1 MELQRI
7 TSDIAKCRRKA
18 HAIVNASPWPL
29 ARDWEIR
36 CLPDDDVG
44 NTPGNAPRVYFVNH
58 KEQRT
63 T

>member
-7 TSDIAKCRRKA
+7 SADIVRCRRKV
-18 HAIVNASPWPL
+18 HAIANASPWPL
-29 ARDWEIR
+29 GRDWEIR
-36 CLPDDDVG
+36 CVG
-44 NTPGNAPRVYFVNH
+44 DEDAVNSTSLVYFVNH